1 MEITMIDIIAA
12 LIGFG
17 AVLVVPF
24 ATIEFLIDTYEDIFV
39 DD

>member
-1 MEITMIDIIAA
+1 MIDIIVA

-24 ATIEFLIDTYEDIFV
+24 ATIEFLIETYEDIFE